1 MKTLSQEALS
11 VTFASNKKRII
22 NQEYM
27 NNQKETHSI
36 KELQNIFLEYLSK
49 QNFYSDPKELYEPIV
64 YSMNLG
70 GKRLRPVMLLKTC
83 EMFCGDYTKAL
94 DVAVGLEMF
103 HNFTLVHDD
112 IMDQAPL
119 RRGQI
124 TVYKKW
130 DPNIAILAGDTM
142 FAIAFNYMMR
152 LEDKFI
158 RPVMFLFNKTAIEV
172 CEGQQY
178 DLNYEKDY
186 QVTVSDYMNMIRL
199 KTAVLIAAALKL
211 GAIIG
216 EASEEQCDLIYQ
228 FGIETGYVFQLMDDY
243 LDAFSDNEKFGKTCG
258 GDIIEGKKTYLYLKS
273 LEMASKENRQEIIQ
287 LYNDQTMNQQEKI
300 HKVKA
305 IWNEMNIPQLITDE
319 MMAHHKKSMEYLDA
333 LQMGDRVL
341 ELRQYAEDL
350 VKRTY

>member
-1 MKTLSQEALS
+1 
-11 VTFASNKKRII
+11 
-22 NQEYM
+22 M
-27 NNQKETHSI
+27 NNQTSKHTI
-36 KELQNIFLEYLSK
+36 KELQEIFLKYLSQ
-49 QNFYSDPKELYEPIV
+49 QNFYSNPKELYDPIV

-83 EMFCGDYTKAL
+83 EMFGGDYSKAL
-94 DVAVGLEMF
+94 DAAVGLEMF

-119 RRGQI
+119 RRGKE

-130 DPNIAILAGDTM
+130 NPNIAILAGDTM

-152 LEDKFI
+152 LDDRYI
-158 RPVMFLFNKTAIEV
+158 RTVMRLFNKTAIEV
-172 CEGQQY
+172 CEGQQF
-178 DLNYEKDY
+178 DLNYEKDDS
-186 QVTVSDYMNMIRL
+186 VTVADYLNMIRL

-216 EASEEQCDLIYQ
+216 DATEAQCDAIYQ
-228 FGIETGYVFQLMDDY
+228 FGIETGYVFQLMDDW
-243 LDAFSDNEKFGKTCG
+243 LDAYSDNAQFGKTCG

-273 LEMASKENRQEIIQ
+273 LEVASTSDRQKIIQ
-287 LYNDQTMNQQEKI
+287 YYNDPIMPHAEKI
-300 HKVKA
+300 EKVKA
-305 IWNEMNIPQLITDE
+305 IWNRLDIQQLISNE
-319 MMAHHKKSMEYLDA
+319 MMQHHQKSLEYLTS
-333 LQMGDRVL
+333 LQLDNATD

>member
-1 MKTLSQEALS
+1 
-11 VTFASNKKRII
+11 
-22 NQEYM
+22 M
-27 NNQKETHSI
+27 NHQKSLHTI
-36 KELQNIFLEYLSK
+36 KELQIIFSDYLAK

-83 EMFCGDYTKAL
+83 EMFCGDYSKAL

-112 IMDQAPL
+112 IMDQALL
-119 RRGQI
+119 RRGKE

-142 FAIAFNYMMR
+142 FAVAFNYMMR
-152 LEDKFI
+152 LDDHLI
-158 RPVMFLFNKTAIEV
+158 RPVMRLFNKTAIEV

-178 DLNYEKDY
+178 DLNYEKDSSA
-186 QVTVSDYMNMIRL
+186 TVDDYMNMIRL

-216 EASEEQCDLIYQ
+216 EATEKQCDLIYQ
-228 FGIETGYVFQLMDDY
+228 FGIETGYVFQLMDDL
-243 LDAFSDNEKFGKTCG
+243 LDAFSDNEKFGKMCG

-273 LEMASKENRQEIIQ
+273 LEVASAQERQQ
-287 LYNDQTMNQQEKI
+287 LVALYNNSTMDHQEKI
-300 HKVKA
+300 EKVKS
-305 IWNEMNIPQLITDE
+305 IWSHLQIQKLTQDA
-319 MMAHHKKSMEYLDA
+319 MMKHHQQSLTYLDD
-333 LQMGDRVL
+333 LQLGEGVN
-341 ELRQYAEDL
+341 ELRQYAEEL